1 MKKIASLVFLALF
14 AAVILAAAPADAA
27 VAVKRV
33 VSPGGIEAW
42 LVEDHTVP
50 VFAMQFA
57 FRGGA
62 ALDPKGKEGL
72 AELTSDLLDE
82 GAGDMDSQTF
92 QGKEQDLGL
101 QMSFSAGADNFQ
113 GGLFV
118 LSARRDEA
126 THLLNLAL
134 TAPRF
139 DADAIDR
146 IKSQLLTQLS
156 QSEENPRTIVR
167 ENFNRLMFG
176 DHPYARRTS
185 GTQDGV
191 KAVTQA
197 DLKGFVAQRFT
208 RDHLYVSVV
217 GDIDQAALG
226 KLLDATFG
234 NLPATGTPA
243 DIPDAVINSHG
254 QTLVIQKDIPQS
266 TVDFGQVGIG
276 KHDPD
281 IYAGLVMNYILGGG
295 GFSSRLTEE
304 VRDKRGLA
312 YSIGTGLG
320 AYDHAAFLSGAVG
333 TRNDAVA
340 ESISL
345 IRAEWAKMRDKGVT
359 AAEVKDA
366 KSYLTGS
373 FLTGIG
379 SSSAL
384 AAILL
389 NYRLDDRPID
399 YMETRNALIDKV
411 TVADV
416 NRVAKK
422 LLNPD
427 ALIFVVVG
435 EPKGVTSSAAEVPK

>member
-1 MKKIASLVFLALF
+1 VKKFATLILSALF
-14 AAVILAAAPADAA
+14 AAVVLAATPADAA

-50 VFAMQFA
+50 VLSLQFA

-72 AELTSDLLDE
+72 AELVSDTLDE
-82 GAGDMDSQTF
+82 GAGDLDSQTF
-92 QGKEQDLGL
+92 QGKIQDLGAQL
-101 QMSFSAGADNFQ
+101 SFSAGADNFQ
-113 GGLFV
+113 GGIFTLT
-118 LSARRDEA
+118 ARREDV
-126 THLLNLAL
+126 TRLLNLAL

-139 DADAIDR
+139 DAEAVDR
-146 IKSQLLTQLS
+146 VKSQLLSQLS

-176 DHPYARRTS
+176 DHPYARRTI
-185 GTQDGV
+185 GTVDSV
-191 KAVTQA
+191 KALTQA

-217 GDIDQAALG
+217 GDIDDASLG

-243 DIPDAVINSHG
+243 DIPDAIINGQG
-254 QTLVIQKDIPQS
+254 QTLVIDKDIPQS
-266 TVDFGQVGIG
+266 TVSFGQVGIG

-281 IYAGLVMNYILGGG
+281 IYPGLVMNYILGGG
-295 GFSSRLTEE
+295 GFSSRLTNE

-320 AYDHAAFLSGAVG
+320 AYDHAAFLSGSVG
-333 TRNDAVA
+333 TRNDSVA
-340 ESISL
+340 ESIAL
-345 IRAEWAKMRDKGVT
+345 IRTEWAKMRDKGVT

-384 AAILL
+384 AGILL
-389 NYRLDDRPID
+389 SYKLDDRPID

-416 NRVAKK
+416 NRVAKQ

-435 EPKGVTSSAAEVPK
+435 EPKGVTSSTAEAPK

>member
-1 MKKIASLVFLALF
+1 VKKLIVFILSGFLATFVF
-14 AAVILAAAPADAA
+14 AAPSDAA

-33 VSPGGIEAW
+33 ISPGGIEAW

-72 AELTSDLLDE
+72 ANLTTALLDE

-113 GGLFV
+113 GNLFV

-126 THLLNLAL
+126 THLLNMAL
-134 TAPRF
+134 SVPRF

-146 IKSQLLTQLS
+146 MKSQILTQLS
-156 QSEENPRTIVR
+156 QSEENPRRIVG

-185 GTQDGV
+185 GTIDGV

-197 DLKGFVAQRFT
+197 DLKAFVTQRFT
-208 RDHLYVSVV
+208 RDHLYVAVV
-217 GDIDQAALG
+217 GDIDDAALG

-234 NLPATGTPA
+234 NLPATGTSA
-243 DIPDAVINSHG
+243 DIPDATINSRG
-254 QTLVIQKDIPQS
+254 QTLVIEKDIPQS
-266 TVDFGQVGIG
+266 TVNFGEAGIG

-295 GFSSRLTEE
+295 GFSSRLTNE

-320 AYDHAAFLSGAVG
+320 AYDHAAFLSGSVG
-333 TRNDAVA
+333 TRNDSVA
-340 ESISL
+340 ESIAL
-345 IRAEWAKMRDKGVT
+345 IRSEWAKMRDKGVT

-373 FLTGIG
+373 YITGIG

-384 AAILL
+384 AGVLL
-389 NYRLDDRPID
+389 SYRLDDRPID
-399 YMETRNALIDKV
+399 YMETRNGLIDKV

-416 NRVAKK
+416 NRVAKR
-422 LLNPD
+422 LLDPD

-435 EPKGVTSSAAEVPK
+435 EPKGVTSSTAPTSK